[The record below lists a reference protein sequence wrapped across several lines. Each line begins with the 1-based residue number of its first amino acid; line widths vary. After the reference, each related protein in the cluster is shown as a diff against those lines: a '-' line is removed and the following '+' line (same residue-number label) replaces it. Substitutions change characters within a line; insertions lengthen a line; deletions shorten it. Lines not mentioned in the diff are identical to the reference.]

1 MQPQCADPAS
11 GIPPELVLE
20 HLIAVLRS
28 PEFADSPRL
37 SRFLK
42 YVVEQTIEGHA
53 ADLKEYRVR
62 VDVFDRPADY
72 DPKTDP
78 VVRVEARQLR
88 FKLAACYSARD
99 HLDKVVISIPKGGY
113 AAHFERTAPVEIPLP
128 TVQPVASP
136 PPARSQGFWIGL
148 VALAVLTGAGVL
160 AWRALSFTPQPSI
173 AVLPFTNLGAN
184 PANEYF
190 S

>member
-1 MQPQCADPAS
+1 MVLQLQALTMHPQFLDPAS
-11 GIPPELVLE
+11 KIPPELVLE

-42 YVVEQTIEGHA
+42 YVVEQTLNGHA
-53 ADLKEYRVR
+53 ADLKEYRVG

-88 FKLAACYSARD
+88 FRLAAYYPARG
-99 HLDKVVISIPKGGY
+99 HRNEVVISIPKGGY
-113 AAHFERTAPVEIPLP
+113 GARFERTAPVELPLEKVP
-128 TVQPVASP
+128 PVVSLS
-136 PPARSQGFWIGL
+136 PARSRGFRIGL
-148 VALAVLTGAGVL
+148 AALAA
-160 AWRALSFTPQPSI
+160 
-173 AVLPFTNLGAN
+173 
-184 PANEYF
+184 
-190 S
+190 